1 MISLLR
7 RWLGVWFI
15 AASVGCVLSP
25 GTARDLASTTPPLA
39 INSTLRALNE
49 EENQRLVVRL
59 LASPEVR
66 EATRALAAALADG
79 TMSAMTEPERV
90 ERIEQISSRYVAT
103 LTRSVTRSMAEGLR
117 SDLAPALAQMTR
129 VMVSNAMREAMREG
143 YQRDLERVA
152 SGVSRAS
159 ADAASRGMAEGI
171 TRDLVPAMREALLN
185 EQTAGAMRTA
195 IRSLAREAV
204 LGSNEAM
211 TQIQRQQ
218 DRGAQPSFLSR
229 LSSMSEDGVRIMRLV
244 TVIAIVLVLALGV
257 WVLRLVLR
265 GRRVAAESERNAA
278 SAVLFAQ
285 AIRAAEGKP
294 WSKELTEILQERLK
308 DDAVAG
314 MLDEVLKPRPPSGRR
329 RRPA

>member
-1 MISLLR
+1 MTSLLQR
-7 RWLGVWFI
+7 CLGVWLI
-15 AASVGCVLSP
+15 AASVGCVLTP
-25 GTARDLASTTPPLA
+25 GAARDLANTTPPLA

-49 EENQRLVVRL
+49 EENQRLLVRL
-59 LASPEVR
+59 LASPEMR
-66 EATRALAAALADG
+66 EAARALAGEIADG

-90 ERIEQISSRYVAT
+90 ERIEQISARYVAT
-103 LTRSVTRSMAEGLR
+103 LTRTVTRSMAAGLR
-117 SDLAPALAQMTR
+117 SDLAPALAEVTR
-129 VMVSNAMREAMREG
+129 VMVSSAMREAMREG

-159 ADAASRGMAEGI
+159 AEAASRGMAEGI

-195 IRSLAREAV
+195 MRSLAREAV

-229 LSSMSEDGVRIMRLV
+229 LSSISEDGVRIMRLV
-244 TVIAIVLVLALGV
+244 SVIAIVLVLLLGV
-257 WVLRLVLR
+257 WVIRLVQR

-278 SAVLFAQ
+278 SAAMFAQ

-294 WSKELTEILQERLK
+294 WSNELTELLKERLK
-308 DDAVAG
+308 NDNVAG
-314 MLDEVLKPRPPSGRR
+314 VIDEVLKPRPPPGRR
-329 RRPA
+329 RSA